1 VLRPSATQ
9 NNGRILSQTD
19 VVSGETIT
27 YSYDSLNRMI
37 QASGTGDPTG
47 NWSQQ
52 FGYDG
57 FGNLVQKIGAGAP
70 SNTALSTDQTTN
82 RPNANGGQY
91 DNNGNLTA
99 LGTGS
104 FAAAYTYDIE
114 NRMTVAVPARGGNQV
129 LYGYDSSNQRIYQ
142 GTYNPN
148 TGTYSN

>member
-1 VLRPSATQ
+1 
-9 NNGRILSQTD
+9 
-19 VVSGETIT
+19 
-27 YSYDSLNRMI
+27 MI